1 VLIMGRPQ
9 VAKYLKFFG
18 FAIFS
23 ILSALTILIMS
34 IYALNEHPPTAF
46 AQQEEKNMTT
56 TQYLTKSE
64 VSNQNVES
72 VMGTFLS
79 PKSLLASAIDQIRNG
94 NAKSN
99 TTAYTTLGT
108 NIVRD
113 SDTVLLSHQILLPK
127 DFIHIYDS
135 TPYRIMNG
143 HLTAKLPCDT
153 KLESPVE
160 ILVGELTNLK
170 PAKLEMLKEL
180 SKPGYMCLYYA
191 NLTFPGFLA
200 KPGATTITDITL
212 FNPTGLRVVLLNT
225 STVVVGVNEIVPLTN
240 KMISNKS

>member
-1 VLIMGRPQ
+1 MGRPQ
-9 VAKYLKFFG
+9 VTKYLEFFG

-23 ILSALTILIMS
+23 ILSILTILIMS
-34 IYALNEHPPTAF
+34 SYAMNELPPIAL

-56 TQYLTKSE
+56 THYLTKSE

-79 PKSLLASAIDQIRNG
+79 PKSLLASAIDQTRNG
-94 NAKSN
+94 NAKNN
-99 TTAYTTLGT
+99 TTVYTTLGT

-135 TPYRIMNG
+135 TPYKIMNG

-153 KLESPVE
+153 NLESPVE

-170 PAKLEMLKEL
+170 PAKLEMLKEF

-191 NLTFPGFLA
+191 NITSSGFLA
-200 KPGATTITDITL
+200 KPGTTTITDITL

-225 STVVVGVNEIVPLTN
+225 STVVVGVSEIMPLTN
-240 KMISNKS
+240 KMISNRS

>member
-1 VLIMGRPQ
+1 VLIMGRHQ
-9 VAKYLKFFG
+9 VAKYPEFFG

-23 ILSALTILIMS
+23 ILSILTILIMS
-34 IYALNEHPPTAF
+34 IYATNELPPIAL
-46 AQQEEKNMTT
+46 AQQESNMTT
-56 TQYLTKSE
+56 THYLTKSE

-79 PKSLLASAIDQIRNG
+79 PKSLLASVQIRNG

-99 TTAYTTLGT
+99 TTAYTSLGT

-135 TPYRIMNG
+135 TPYKIMNG

-153 KLESPVE
+153 NLESPVE

-170 PAKLEMLKEL
+170 PAKLEMLKEF

-191 NLTFPGFLA
+191 NLTSSGFLA
-200 KPGATTITDITL
+200 KHGTTTITDITL

-225 STVVVGVNEIVPLTN
+225 STVVVGVNEIMPLTN
-240 KMISNKS
+240 KMIANRS